1 MVYSKIFGSVPLRIA
16 IVVPFLMQ
24 ITAVVGIIGWLSF
37 RTGQQ
42 SVNILTNNLSSQ
54 ISDNI
59 AQQVQNNL
67 YPPQLIEQVTTS
79 AINTGNLDIKDFSK
93 VERFFWNQ
101 VKQQRPGTTFQF
113 GNELGEFIGV
123 RKEENGVILLIVNKS
138 KNAQREIYSL
148 DSQGKRSRLIRRE
161 KYDPRTR
168 PWYKAAVKAGKPT
181 WTSPYPAFS
190 EPTLLMAAVTPIYN
204 NTGKLQGVLSF
215 EIALSEISQFLH
227 TLSISKSGEAFI
239 VDRSGAIVASSATQ
253 VPIITEGR
261 LQKRLKAIQS
271 RSPLIKSTAQHLL
284 DKFGSFKRISIK
296 EHISFSFVANNNK
309 QLVHVAPI
317 QDNRGIDWL
326 VVVVIPQSDFMEH
339 IIANRRATF
348 LLSLISLILAIWF
361 GLRTSKWI
369 VKPILGL
376 NTAAKKLSEGQW
388 EQKLPVER
396 SDEIGQL
403 AKSFNNMTEQ
413 LKESFDTLEEK
424 VQIRTAELAFAN
436 DDLEK
441 KNELIRKVF
450 GRYLTN
456 EVVANLLENPEALK
470 LGGERRKVTILTS
483 DLRGFTAIS
492 EQLPPE
498 EVVKILNVYLHN
510 MADVIGKYYGTIDE
524 FMGDGI
530 LVLFGAPTVREN
542 DAVRAVACAVDMQL
556 AMSNV
561 NAKMQEWGL
570 PLLEMGIAIN
580 TGEVVVGNIG
590 SETRTK
596 YGIVGSHVNL
606 TYRIES
612 YTVGGQIFISEST
625 FQEAGSI
632 VKIDDQKQIKPKG
645 VNEPLTIYEVGGIA
659 GEYNLFLAK
668 EEEIY
673 LPLIEEISIEY
684 TVLEGKH
691 IGEMMLKGSLTELSA
706 KGAKVKPYNRRSH
719 RVISELSN
727 IKINLLISQNST
739 NISRDIYAKV
749 MKEPEA
755 DGSFYVHF
763 TAKPPVISVLLENLY
778 HSLI

>member
-1 MVYSKIFGSVPLRIA
+1 MIYSKIFGSVPLRIA
-16 IVVPFLMQ
+16 IVVPFLLQ

-59 AQQVQNNL
+59 AQQVQNHLN
-67 YPPQLIEQVTTS
+67 PPQLIEQLTTS
-79 AINTGNLDIKDFSK
+79 AISTGNLDIEDFSK
-93 VERFFWNQ
+93 LERFFWSQ
-101 VKQQRPGTTFQF
+101 VKQQPPGTTFQF
-113 GNELGEFIGV
+113 GNERGEFIGV
-123 RKEENGVILLIVNKS
+123 RKEQSGLILLVLDKA
-138 KNAQREIYSL
+138 KNAQRETYIL
-148 DSQGKRSRLIRRE
+148 DNQGKRSRLIKRE

-181 WTSPYPAFS
+181 WTPLYPAFS
-190 EPTLLMAAVTPIYN
+190 ERALLMASVTPIYN
-204 NTGKLQGVLSF
+204 DAGKLQGVLSF
-215 EIALSEISQFLH
+215 EIALSQISQFLQS
-227 TLSISKSGEAFI
+227 LSISKSGEAFI
-239 VDRSGAIVASSATQ
+239 VERSGTIVASSATQ

-271 RSPLIKSTAQHLL
+271 RNPLIKATAQHLL
-284 DKFGSFKRISIK
+284 EKFDNFQNINIK
-296 EHISFSFVANNNK
+296 DHLSLNFVANKNT

-317 QDNRGIDWL
+317 QDRWGINWL
-326 VVVVIPQSDFMEH
+326 VIVVIPQSDFMEH
-339 IIANRRATF
+339 IIANRRINIV
-348 LLSLISLILAIWF
+348 LSLVSLSLAILF
-361 GLRTSKWI
+361 GLQTSKWI

-388 EQKLPVER
+388 EQKLPVDR
-396 SDEIGQL
+396 DDEIGQL
-403 AKSFNNMTEQ
+403 AKSFAYMTEQ
-413 LKESFDTLEEK
+413 LKESFDTLEDK
-424 VQIRTAELAFAN
+424 VKIRTAELALAN

-470 LGGERRKVTILTS
+470 LGGERRKITILTS

-498 EVVKILNVYLHN
+498 EVVKILNAYLHN

-530 LVLFGAPTVREN
+530 LVLFGAPTVRKD

-556 AMSNV
+556 AMANV

-596 YGIVGSHVNL
+596 YGIVGSNVNL

-632 VKIDDQKQIKPKG
+632 VKIDNQKQIKPKG
-645 VNEPLTIYEVGGIA
+645 VNEPLTIYEVGGIR

-691 IGEMMLKGSLTELSA
+691 IGEMMLRGSLTELSA

-719 RVISELSN
+719 RVISELIN
-727 IKINLLISQNST
+727 IKINLLIPQNST
-739 NISRDIYAKV
+739 NTSRDIYAKV

-755 DGSFYVHF
+755 DGSFYIHF
-763 TAKPPVISVLLENLY
+763 TAKPPAISVLLENLY
-778 HSLI
+778 RSRI